1 MNLNS
6 PNRLYHYTT
15 ELGRLAIIKSKALYP
30 SLDRG
35 DNADVRY
42 GEGQYFT
49 NLAPEMIAC
58 RLRIED
64 ENLVPTMIACQL
76 SSDMTNE
83 QKEAGQIS
91 LRQLS
96 ARIMDGAIVPWKL
109 YCFIEFDVSNLII
122 EPTESEYIYLHKSK
136 IELDISKLI
145 IRSGETPR

>member
-1 MNLNS
+1 LTLTI

-15 ELGRLAIIKSKALYP
+15 ELGLLGIIKSKTLYP

-35 DNADVRY
+35 DNTDVRY

-58 RLRIED
+58 RFRIED
-64 ENLVPTMIACQL
+64 ENLVPKMIACQL
-76 SSDMTNE
+76 SSDMTDE

-91 LRQLS
+91 LKQLS

-109 YCFIEFDVSNLII
+109 YCFIEFDVSSLRI
-122 EPTESEYIYLHKSK
+122 EPTESEYIYLHRSK
-136 IELDISKLI
+136 IDLDISKLI

>member
-15 ELGRLAIIKSKALYP
+15 ELSRLAIIKSKALYP

-35 DNADVRY
+35 DNTDVRY

-83 QKEAGQIS
+83 QKESGQIS